1 MTATPTIRHFLAIS
15 VLSAMVFTGGCAG
28 GKPAQAPQAVE
39 VKAMQVIQQDTP
51 VTYEFVGQVQAKS
64 EVQIKAKVAG
74 NLISKAVVG
83 GANVV
88 KGQELFRIDSRQYDA
103 TVLSARAQLAQ
114 SEAVLSNSR
123 LDTMRYKQLAA
134 QQAIAQQTLDT
145 AQYTEMQNA
154 AVVDANRAKLKQAED
169 DLQDTVIVSP
179 IDGRVDVND
188 LSVGSYAL
196 AGQTVL
202 ATVSSVDPV
211 FVQFSMSE
219 TEYLR
224 FAQLNQGALPT
235 EWGKNL
241 KLVLGDGSQYPLS
254 GNIEQVDRGLAQN
267 TGTLTLKASFAN
279 PNRLLLPGMF
289 ARIVTQGEVRKGA
302 LLIPQRAVQE
312 LLGKTFVTVVGEG
325 DKAETRPVKMGARIG
340 SLWLVEE
347 GLTTADRIVVEGSSK
362 VQPGTPLKVIMI
374 GPDELKTPAKQ

>member
-1 MTATPTIRHFLAIS
+1 MTATPIRYFLTVTVLAAI
-15 VLSAMVFTGGCAG
+15 AFTGGCAG

-51 VTYEFVGQVQAKS
+51 VTYEFVGQVQAKN

-74 NLISKAVVG
+74 NIISKAVIG

-88 KGQELFRIDSRQYDA
+88 KGQELFRIDPRQYDA

-123 LDTMRYKQLAA
+123 LDTLRYKQLAA

-145 AQYTEMQNA
+145 AQYTEMQNT

-211 FVQFSMSE
+211 LVQFSMSE

-224 FAQLNQGALPT
+224 FAQMNQGALPT

-241 KLVLGDGSQYPLS
+241 KLVLGDGSQYPLD

-289 ARIVTQGEVRKGA
+289 ARIVTQGEMRKGA

-325 DKAETRPVKMGARIG
+325 DKAETRPVKMGVRIG

-374 GPDELKTPAKQ
+374 GPDDLKTPAKQ